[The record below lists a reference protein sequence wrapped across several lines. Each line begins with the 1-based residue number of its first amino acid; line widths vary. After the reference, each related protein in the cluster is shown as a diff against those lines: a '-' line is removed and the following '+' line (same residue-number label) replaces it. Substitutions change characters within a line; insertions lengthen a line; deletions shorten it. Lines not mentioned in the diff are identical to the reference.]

1 MNMSKLVRCITT
13 DGLVMAAAIDSTDI
27 VRRAVELHRTTPVAT
42 SALGRLLT
50 GASIMGNKLKEDN
63 ASVTLRMNGGGPL
76 GSIVAVSDSTGN
88 VRGYA
93 QNPRLRLM
101 PDEKGRLD
109 VSRAIGK
116 DGTVTVIKDYGYGQ
130 PFCSQTPIVTAEV
143 AEDLTAYYAISEQ
156 VPTIF
161 CIGVH
166 FDGLWRFD
174 RAGGLLIQLMP
185 AADHREIEKL
195 EEMLKTM
202 PPVTRML
209 LDGLTPEQILEK
221 TLPGFELEI
230 FDSQE
235 VAYRC
240 DCSLERVERAF
251 MTMRPEE
258 IRGLADES
266 GSAEVQCQFCNK
278 KYYVTQER
286 LDELAALQEQR
297 MREQTDASDN
307 SDK

>member
-1 MNMSKLVRCITT
+1 MSKLVRCITT

-27 VRRAVELHRTTPVAT
+27 VKKMQELHRTTPVITA
-42 SALGRLLT
+42 ALGRLLT

-63 ASVTLRMNGGGPL
+63 ASLTLRMNGGGPA
-76 GSIVAVSDSTGN
+76 GSLIAVSDSKGN

-93 QNPRLRLM
+93 QEAGLLLM
-101 PDEKGRLD
+101 PNAKGQLD
-109 VSRAIGK
+109 IAGAIGK
-116 DGTVTVIKDYGYGQ
+116 EGTVTVMKDYGYGQ
-130 PFCSQTPIVTAEV
+130 PYCSQIPIVTGEV

-161 CIGVH
+161 CLGVH
-166 FDGLWRFD
+166 FDKLWKMD
-174 RAGGLLIQLMP
+174 KAGGLLIQLMP

-202 PPVTRML
+202 PPVTQML
-209 LDGLTPEQILEK
+209 LEGSTPEQILER

-235 VAYRC
+235 VEYRC

-251 MTMRPEE
+251 MTMQPDE

-266 GSAEVQCQFCNK
+266 GKAEVLCHFCNK
-278 KYYVTQER
+278 KYYITQER
-286 LDELAALQEQR
+286 LNELAEIQEKRQ
-297 MREQTDASDN
+297 Q
-307 SDK
+307 K

>member
-1 MNMSKLVRCITT
+1 MSKLVRCITT

-27 VRRAVELHRTTPVAT
+27 VKKAHDLHGTTPVIT

-63 ASVTLRMNGGGPL
+63 ASITLRMNGGGPA
-76 GSIVAVSDSTGN
+76 GSLIAVADSKGN

-93 QNPRLRLM
+93 QEAGLIIM
-101 PDEKGRLD
+101 PNEKGQLD
-109 VSRAIGK
+109 VSGAIGK
-116 DGTVTVIKDYGYGQ
+116 DGTVSVIKDYGYGQ
-130 PFCSQTPIVTAEV
+130 PYCTQTPIVTGEV

-166 FDGLWRFD
+166 FDKLWRVD
-174 RAGGLLIQLMP
+174 KAGGLLIQLLP

-202 PPVTRML
+202 PPVTQML
-209 LDGLTPEQILEK
+209 LEGNTPEQILER

-235 VAYRC
+235 VEYRC
-240 DCSLERVERAF
+240 DCSTERVERAF
-251 MTMRPEE
+251 MTMQPDE

-266 GSAEVQCQFCNK
+266 GKAEVLCHFCNK
-278 KYYVTQER
+278 KYYITQER
-286 LDELAALQEQR
+286 LNELADMQEEIQR
-297 MREQTDASDN
+297 Q
-307 SDK
+307 KK

>member
-1 MNMSKLVRCITT
+1 MSKLVRCITT

-27 VRRAVELHRTTPVAT
+27 VKKAHELHGTTPVIT

-50 GASIMGNKLKEDN
+50 GASIMGNKLKEDS
-63 ASVTLRMNGGGPL
+63 ASITLRMNGGGPA
-76 GSIVAVSDSTGN
+76 GSLIAVADSKGN

-93 QNPRLRLM
+93 QEAGLLLM
-101 PDEKGRLD
+101 PNAKGQLD
-109 VSRAIGK
+109 VSGAIGK
-116 DGTVTVIKDYGYGQ
+116 DGTVSVIKDYGYGQ
-130 PFCSQTPIVTAEV
+130 PYCTQTPIVTGEV

-166 FDGLWRFD
+166 FDKLWKVD
-174 RAGGLLIQLMP
+174 KAGGLLIQLLP

-202 PPVTRML
+202 PPVTQML
-209 LDGLTPEQILEK
+209 LEGNTPEQILER

-235 VAYRC
+235 VEYRC
-240 DCSLERVERAF
+240 DCSTERVERAF
-251 MTMRPEE
+251 MTMQPDE

-266 GSAEVQCQFCNK
+266 GKAEVLCHFCNK
-278 KYYVTQER
+278 KYYITQER
-286 LDELAALQEQR
+286 LNELAAMQEEIQR
-297 MREQTDASDN
+297 Q
-307 SDK
+307 KK

>member
-1 MNMSKLVRCITT
+1 MSKLVRCITT
-13 DGLVMAAAIDSTDI
+13 DGLVMGAAIDSTDI
-27 VRRAVELHRTTPVAT
+27 VRKAQELHRTTPVIT
-42 SALGRLLT
+42 SALGRMLT

-63 ASVTLRMNGGGPL
+63 ASLTLRINGGGPA
-76 GSIVAVSDSTGN
+76 GSIIAVSDSKGN

-93 QNPRLRLM
+93 QQPGLRIM
-101 PDEKGRLD
+101 PNAKGQLD
-109 VSRAIGK
+109 VARAVGK

-130 PFCSQTPIVTAEV
+130 PYCTQTPLITGEV

-166 FDGLWRFD
+166 FDEKWRMD
-174 RAGGLLIQLMP
+174 KAGGLLIQLLP

-202 PPVTRML
+202 PPVTQML
-209 LDGLTPEQILEK
+209 LEGSTPEQILAR

-240 DCSLERVERAF
+240 DCSRERVENAF
-251 MTMRPEE
+251 MTMRPDE

-266 GSAEVQCQFCNK
+266 GKAEVVCHFCNR
-278 KYYVTQER
+278 KYYFTQER
-286 LDELAALQEQR
+286 LNELAEIQEAR
-297 MREQTDASDN
+297 GN
-307 SDK
+307 

>member
-1 MNMSKLVRCITT
+1 MSKLVRCITT

-27 VRRAVELHRTTPVAT
+27 VRRAQELHRTTPVIT

-50 GASIMGNKLKEDN
+50 GASIMGNKLKEEN
-63 ASVTLRMNGGGPL
+63 ASLTLRINGGGPA
-76 GSIVAVSDSTGN
+76 GSIIAVSDSRGN

-93 QNPRLRLM
+93 QEAGLLRM
-101 PDEKGRLD
+101 PNAKGQLD
-109 VSRAIGK
+109 VVGAIGK
-116 DGTVTVIKDYGYGQ
+116 EGTVTVIKDYGYGQ
-130 PFCSQTPIVTAEV
+130 PYCTQTPIVTGEV

-166 FDGLWRFD
+166 FDERWKLD
-174 RAGGLLIQLMP
+174 KAGGLLIQLMP
-185 AADHREIEKL
+185 AADNREIERL

-209 LDGLTPEQILEK
+209 LDGCTPEQILEK

-240 DCSLERVERAF
+240 DCSMERVENAF
-251 MTMRPEE
+251 LTMQPDE

-266 GSAEVQCQFCNK
+266 GRAEVLCHFCNK
-278 KYYVTQER
+278 KYYVTRER
-286 LDELAALQEQR
+286 LEELAKLQESR
-297 MREQTDASDN
+297 MRRTGDSN
-307 SDK
+307 

>member
-1 MNMSKLVRCITT
+1 MSKLVRCITT
-13 DGLVMAAAIDSTDI
+13 DGLVMAVAIDSTDI
-27 VRRAVELHRTTPVAT
+27 VRRAQELHRTTPVIT

-50 GASIMGNKLKEDN
+50 GASIMGNKLKEEN
-63 ASVTLRMNGGGPL
+63 ASLTLRINGGGPA
-76 GSIVAVSDSTGN
+76 GSIIAVSDSRGN

-93 QNPRLRLM
+93 QEAGLLRM
-101 PDEKGRLD
+101 PNAKGQLD
-109 VSRAIGK
+109 VAGAIGK
-116 DGTVTVIKDYGYGQ
+116 EGTVTVIKDYGYGQ
-130 PFCSQTPIVTAEV
+130 PYCTQTPIVTGEV

-166 FDGLWRFD
+166 FDERWKLD
-174 RAGGLLIQLMP
+174 KAGGLLIQLMP
-185 AADHREIEKL
+185 AADNREIERL

-209 LDGLTPEQILEK
+209 LDGCTPEQILEK

-240 DCSLERVERAF
+240 DCSMERVENAF
-251 MTMRPEE
+251 LTMQPDE

-266 GSAEVQCQFCNK
+266 GRAVVLCHFCNK
-278 KYYVTQER
+278 KYYVTRER
-286 LDELAALQEQR
+286 LEELAKLQESR
-297 MREQTDASDN
+297 MRRTGDSN
-307 SDK
+307 

>member
-1 MNMSKLVRCITT
+1 MSKLVRCITT
-13 DGLVMAAAIDSTDI
+13 DGLVMAVAIDSTDI
-27 VRRAVELHRTTPVAT
+27 VRRAQELHRTTPVIT

-50 GASIMGNKLKEDN
+50 GASIMGNKLKEEN
-63 ASVTLRMNGGGPL
+63 ASLTLRINGGGPA
-76 GSIVAVSDSTGN
+76 GSIIAVSDSRGN

-93 QNPRLRLM
+93 QEAGLLRM
-101 PDEKGRLD
+101 PNAKGQLD
-109 VSRAIGK
+109 VAGAIGK
-116 DGTVTVIKDYGYGQ
+116 EGTVTVIKDYGYGQ
-130 PFCSQTPIVTAEV
+130 PYCTQTPIVTGEV

-166 FDGLWRFD
+166 FDERWKLD
-174 RAGGLLIQLMP
+174 KAGGLLIQLMP
-185 AADHREIEKL
+185 AADNREIERL

-209 LDGLTPEQILEK
+209 LDGCTPEQILEK

-240 DCSLERVERAF
+240 DCSMERVENAF
-251 MTMRPEE
+251 LTMQPDE

-266 GSAEVQCQFCNK
+266 GRAEVLCHFCNK
-278 KYYVTQER
+278 KYYVTRER
-286 LDELAALQEQR
+286 LEELAKLQESR
-297 MREQTDASDN
+297 MRRTGDSN
-307 SDK
+307 

>member
-1 MNMSKLVRCITT
+1 MSKLVRCITT

-27 VRRAVELHRTTPVAT
+27 VRRAQELHRTTPVIT

-50 GASIMGNKLKEDN
+50 GASIIGNKLKEEN
-63 ASVTLRMNGGGPL
+63 ASLTLRINGGGPA
-76 GSIVAVSDSTGN
+76 GSIIAVSDSRGN

-93 QNPRLRLM
+93 QEAGLLRM
-101 PDEKGRLD
+101 PNAKGQLD
-109 VSRAIGK
+109 VAGAIGK
-116 DGTVTVIKDYGYGQ
+116 EGTVTVIKDYGYGQ
-130 PFCSQTPIVTAEV
+130 PYCTQTPIVTGEV

-166 FDGLWRFD
+166 FDERWKLD
-174 RAGGLLIQLMP
+174 KAGGLLIQLMP
-185 AADHREIEKL
+185 AADNREIERL

-209 LDGLTPEQILEK
+209 LDGCTPEQILEK

-240 DCSLERVERAF
+240 DCSMARVENAF
-251 MTMRPEE
+251 LPMQPEE
-258 IRGLADES
+258 MRGLADES
-266 GSAEVQCQFCNK
+266 GRA
-278 KYYVTQER
+278 
-286 LDELAALQEQR
+286 
-297 MREQTDASDN
+297 
-307 SDK
+307 

>member
-1 MNMSKLVRCITT
+1 MSKLVRCITT

-27 VRRAVELHRTTPVAT
+27 VRRAQELHRTTPVIT

-50 GASIMGNKLKEDN
+50 GASIIGNKLKEEN
-63 ASVTLRMNGGGPL
+63 ASLTLRINGGGPA
-76 GSIVAVSDSTGN
+76 GSIIAVSDSRGN

-93 QNPRLRLM
+93 QEAGLLRM
-101 PDEKGRLD
+101 PNAKGQLD
-109 VSRAIGK
+109 VAGAIGK
-116 DGTVTVIKDYGYGQ
+116 EGTVTVIKDYGYGQ
-130 PFCSQTPIVTAEV
+130 PYCTQTPIVTGEV

-166 FDGLWRFD
+166 FDERWKLD
-174 RAGGLLIQLMP
+174 KAGGLLIQLMP
-185 AADHREIEKL
+185 AADNREIERL

-209 LDGLTPEQILEK
+209 LDGCSSEQILEK

-240 DCSLERVERAF
+240 DCSMERVENAF
-251 MTMRPEE
+251 LTMQPDE

-266 GSAEVQCQFCNK
+266 GRAEVLCHFCNK
-278 KYYVTQER
+278 KYYVTRER
-286 LDELAALQEQR
+286 LEELAKLQESR
-297 MREQTDASDN
+297 MRRTGDSN
-307 SDK
+307 

>member
-1 MNMSKLVRCITT
+1 MSKLVRCITT
-13 DGLVMAAAIDSTDI
+13 DGLVMAAAIDSTEI
-27 VRRAVELHRTTPVAT
+27 VRRAQELHRATPVIT

-50 GASIMGNKLKEDN
+50 GASIMGNKLKEEN
-63 ASVTLRMNGGGPL
+63 ASLTLRINGGGPA
-76 GSIVAVSDSTGN
+76 GSIIAVSDSKGN

-93 QNPRLRLM
+93 QEAGLIIR
-101 PDEKGRLD
+101 PDAKGKLD
-109 VSRAIGK
+109 VSGAVGR

-130 PFCSQTPIVTAEV
+130 PYCTQTPIVTGEI

-166 FDGLWRFD
+166 FDEKYKLD
-174 RAGGLLIQLMP
+174 KSGGLLIQLMP

-202 PPVTRML
+202 PPVTQML
-209 LDGLTPEQILEK
+209 LEGNTPERILEK

-235 VAYRC
+235 VEYRC
-240 DCSLERVERAF
+240 DCSLERVENAF
-251 MTMRPEE
+251 MTMQPDE

-266 GSAEVQCQFCNK
+266 GKAEVLCHFCDK
-278 KYYVTQER
+278 KYYITRER
-286 LDELAALQEQR
+286 LEELAVIQEQR
-297 MREQTDASDN
+297 IGKSDN
-307 SDK
+307 GIIGKHYN

>member
-1 MNMSKLVRCITT
+1 MSKLVRCITT

-27 VRRAVELHRTTPVAT
+27 VKKAHELHGTTPVIT

-63 ASVTLRMNGGGPL
+63 ASITLRMNGGGPA
-76 GSIVAVSDSTGN
+76 GSLIAVSDSTGN

-93 QNPRLRLM
+93 QEAGLLIM
-101 PDEKGRLD
+101 PNAKGQLD
-109 VSRAIGK
+109 VSGAIGK

-130 PFCSQTPIVTAEV
+130 PYCTQTPIVTGEV

-166 FDGLWRFD
+166 FDKLWKVD
-174 RAGGLLIQLMP
+174 KAGGLLIQLLP

-202 PPVTRML
+202 PPVTQML
-209 LDGLTPEQILEK
+209 LEGNTPEQILER

-235 VAYRC
+235 VEYRC
-240 DCSLERVERAF
+240 DCSTERVEKAF
-251 MTMRPEE
+251 MTMRPDE

-266 GSAEVQCQFCNK
+266 GKAEVLCHFCNK
-278 KYYVTQER
+278 KYYITQER
-286 LDELAALQEQR
+286 LNELAAMQEEIQK
-297 MREQTDASDN
+297 N
-307 SDK
+307 KK

>member
-1 MNMSKLVRCITT
+1 MGKLVRCITT

-27 VRRAVELHRTTPVAT
+27 VKKANELHRTTPVIT

-63 ASVTLRMNGGGPL
+63 ASVTIRMNGGGPA
-76 GSIVAVSDSTGN
+76 GSLIAVSDSKGN

-93 QNPRLRLM
+93 QEAGLLLM
-101 PDEKGRLD
+101 PNDKGQLD
-109 VSRAIGK
+109 VSGAIGK
-116 DGTVTVIKDYGYGQ
+116 EGTVSVIKDYGYGQ
-130 PFCSQTPIVTAEV
+130 PYCTQTPIVTGEV

-156 VPTIF
+156 IPTIF

-166 FDGLWRFD
+166 FDKLWKID
-174 RAGGLLIQLMP
+174 KAGGLLIQLMP

-202 PPVTRML
+202 PPVTQML
-209 LDGLTPEQILEK
+209 LEGSTPEQILER

-235 VAYRC
+235 VEYRC
-240 DCSLERVERAF
+240 NCSAERVERAF
-251 MTMRPEE
+251 MTMQPDE

-266 GSAEVQCQFCNK
+266 GKAEVLCHFCNK
-278 KYYVTQER
+278 KYYITQER
-286 LDELAALQEQR
+286 LNELAKKQEEIQR
-297 MREQTDASDN
+297 QKN
-307 SDK
+307 Q

>member
-1 MNMSKLVRCITT
+1 MSKLVRCITT

-27 VRRAVELHRTTPVAT
+27 VRRAAELHRTTPVAT

-174 RAGGLLIQLMP
+174 KAGGLLIQLMP

-202 PPVTRML
+202 PPVTKML
-209 LDGLTPEQILEK
+209 LEGLTPEQILEK

-235 VAYRC
+235 VEYRC

-251 MTMRPEE
+251 MTMRPDE

-266 GSAEVQCQFCNK
+266 GRAEVQCQFCNK
-278 KYYVTQER
+278 KYYVTQQR
-286 LDELAALQEQR
+286 LEELAALQEER
-297 MREQTDASDN
+297 MKANTDMSDN

>member
-1 MNMSKLVRCITT
+1 MSKLVRCITT

-27 VRRAVELHRTTPVAT
+27 VKKAHELHGTTPVIT

-63 ASVTLRMNGGGPL
+63 ASITLRMNGGGPA
-76 GSIVAVSDSTGN
+76 GSLIAVADSKGN

-93 QNPRLRLM
+93 QEAGLIIM
-101 PDEKGRLD
+101 PNEKGQLD
-109 VSRAIGK
+109 VSGAIGR
-116 DGTVTVIKDYGYGQ
+116 DGTVSVIKDYGYGQ
-130 PFCSQTPIVTAEV
+130 PYCTQTPIVTGEV

-166 FDGLWRFD
+166 FDKLWRVD
-174 RAGGLLIQLMP
+174 KAGGLLIQLLP

-202 PPVTRML
+202 PPVTQML
-209 LDGLTPEQILEK
+209 LEGNTPEQILER

-235 VAYRC
+235 VEYRC
-240 DCSLERVERAF
+240 DCSTERVERAF
-251 MTMRPEE
+251 MTMQPDE

-266 GSAEVQCQFCNK
+266 GKAEVLCHFCNK
-278 KYYVTQER
+278 KYYITQER
-286 LDELAALQEQR
+286 LNELADMQEEIQR
-297 MREQTDASDN
+297 Q
-307 SDK
+307 KK

>member
-1 MNMSKLVRCITT
+1 MSKLVRCITT

-27 VRRAVELHRTTPVAT
+27 VRRAQELHRTTPVIT

-50 GASIMGNKLKEDN
+50 GASIIGNKLKEEN
-63 ASVTLRMNGGGPL
+63 ASLTLRINGGGPA
-76 GSIVAVSDSTGN
+76 GSIIAVSDSRGN

-93 QNPRLRLM
+93 QEAGLLRM
-101 PDEKGRLD
+101 PNAKGQLD
-109 VSRAIGK
+109 VAGAIGK
-116 DGTVTVIKDYGYGQ
+116 EGTVTVIKDYGYGQ
-130 PFCSQTPIVTAEV
+130 PYCTQTPIVTGEV

-166 FDGLWRFD
+166 FDERWKLD
-174 RAGGLLIQLMP
+174 KAGGLLIQLMP
-185 AADHREIEKL
+185 AADNREIERL

-209 LDGLTPEQILEK
+209 LDGCSPEQILEK

-240 DCSLERVERAF
+240 DCSMERVENAF
-251 MTMRPEE
+251 LTMQPDE

-266 GSAEVQCQFCNK
+266 GRAEVLCHFCNK
-278 KYYVTQER
+278 KYYVTRER
-286 LDELAALQEQR
+286 LEELAKLQESR
-297 MREQTDASDN
+297 MRRTGDSN
-307 SDK
+307 

>member
-1 MNMSKLVRCITT
+1 MSKLVRCITT

-27 VRRAVELHRTTPVAT
+27 VRRAQELHRTTPVMT

-63 ASVTLRMNGGGPL
+63 ASLTLRMNGGGPA
-76 GSIVAVSDSTGN
+76 GSIIAVSDSKGN

-93 QNPRLRLM
+93 QEAGLLLR
-101 PDEKGRLD
+101 PNAKGQLD
-109 VSRAIGK
+109 VSGAIGK
-116 DGTVTVIKDYGYGQ
+116 DGAVTVIKDYGYGQ
-130 PFCSQTPIVTAEV
+130 PYCTQTPIVTGEV

-166 FDGLWRFD
+166 FDEKWKLD
-174 RAGGLLIQLMP
+174 KAGGLLIQLMP

-195 EEMLKTM
+195 EGMLKTM

-209 LDGLTPEQILEK
+209 LDGDTPEQILAR

-230 FDSQE
+230 FDSQQVE
-235 VAYRC
+235 YRC
-240 DCSLERVERAF
+240 DCSLKRVEKAF
-251 MTMRPEE
+251 LTMRPDE

-266 GSAEVQCQFCNK
+266 GKAEVLCHFCNK
-278 KYYVTQER
+278 KYYVTRER
-286 LDELAALQEQR
+286 LEELAKLQEQR
-297 MREQTDASDN
+297 M
-307 SDK
+307 KG

>member
-1 MNMSKLVRCITT
+1 MSKLVRCITT

-27 VRRAVELHRTTPVAT
+27 VRRAQELHRTTPVIT

-50 GASIMGNKLKEDN
+50 GASIMGNKLKEEN
-63 ASVTLRMNGGGPL
+63 ASLTLRINGGGPA
-76 GSIVAVSDSTGN
+76 GSIIAVSDSRGN

-93 QNPRLRLM
+93 QEAGLLRM
-101 PDEKGRLD
+101 PNAKGQLD
-109 VSRAIGK
+109 VAGAIGK
-116 DGTVTVIKDYGYGQ
+116 EGTVTVIKDYGYGQ
-130 PFCSQTPIVTAEV
+130 PYCTQTPIVTGEV
-143 AEDLTAYYAISEQ
+143 AEDLTAYYAISEH

-166 FDGLWRFD
+166 FDERWKLD
-174 RAGGLLIQLMP
+174 KAGGLLIQLMP
-185 AADHREIEKL
+185 AADNREIERL

-209 LDGLTPEQILEK
+209 LDGCTPEQILEK

-240 DCSLERVERAF
+240 DCSMERVENAF
-251 MTMRPEE
+251 LTMQPDE

-266 GSAEVQCQFCNK
+266 GRAEVLCHFCNK
-278 KYYVTQER
+278 KYYVTRER
-286 LDELAALQEQR
+286 LEELAKLQESR
-297 MREQTDASDN
+297 MRRTGDSN
-307 SDK
+307 